1 MKFKDFRSNYLLEIT
16 SYLTFNELI
25 NFHLVCKNF
34 RELFVAYKDLFQQRC
49 LRFLGLQYST
59 ELLQCKEILESLNE
73 HKSNLISTFMPYY
86 TDGGTYRNDPLYFID
101 HLLLNE
107 RAYCTKNERNIL
119 VKYIYSE
126 YMNFPYSKNPSEYD
140 IGNDVLY
147 VQEIEKEREKYSEF
161 CPYIREIVIGFPP
174 LHYTCPADVYMCFS
188 SMKNM
193 QDISFINRFHSCYN
207 SDSAC
212 SIGNELGISNR
223 HTVNQEYTI
232 VEFESSQSDIQAL
245 FWIKYNYDAGTKEDF
260 TVRLNQ
266 GRFAEYFYLLLISA
280 RYSAGH
286 KSIDMGKMIPYGNI
300 IRIMKGLTDS
310 L

>member
-25 NFHLVCKNF
+25 NFQLVCKNF

-101 HLLLNE
+101 QLLLNT
-107 RAYCTKNERNIL
+107 RGYCTKKEKNIL
-119 VKYIYSE
+119 VKYAYSKS
-126 YMNFPYSKNPSEYD
+126 MNFTYSNDPSEYD
-140 IGNDVLY
+140 IGNGVLY
-147 VQEIEKEREKYSEF
+147 VQEIEKEAEKYSEF

-245 FWIKYNYDAGTKEDF
+245 FWIKYNYYAERPKDF

-266 GRFAEYFYLLLISA
+266 GRFAKYFYLLLISA
-280 RYSAGH
+280 RHCAGH
-286 KSIDMGKMIPYGNI
+286 NNIDMGKMMPFGNR